1 MNERKRQVL
10 LTAQRLFIEKGFS
23 ATSVQDILEGS
34 KISKG
39 TFYNYFTSK
48 NECLVAILEYVNEE
62 TFVRRRELLIGESK
76 QDKTILARQIAV
88 RMQINREENLFML
101 FEAIFHSGDQELRDF
116 VKKNHLKELFWLSE
130 RLADVYGEKASPY
143 ALDGAALLLGMMQQV
158 FHIWAAASNNL
169 GDVETLVMYVL
180 RQMDSIIP
188 SIISNK
194 DTLLNEDVV
203 RSLKR
208 SLNSRKYSRDHVMEQ
223 LNGFA
228 EKLSDEANV
237 EGKQCIHFLW
247 EELNAEHPRIYL
259 IETVTRA
266 FTNAFT
272 GTTDELEA
280 REIASRLWSYVD
292 TVNNG

>member
-23 ATSVQDILEGS
+23 TTSVQDILEGS

-62 TFVRRRELLIGESK
+62 TFVRRRELLIGEKKS
-76 QDKTILARQIAV
+76 DKHVLAKQIAV

-130 RLADVYGEKASPY
+130 RLIDIYGEKASPY
-143 ALDGAALLLGMMQQV
+143 ALDGAVLLLGMMQQI

-169 GDVETLVMYVL
+169 GEVDTLVLYVL
-180 RQMDSIIP
+180 RRMDDIIP
-188 SIISNK
+188 GLVSNQ
-194 DTLLNEDVV
+194 DTLLNEEVV
-203 RSLKR
+203 VSLKR
-208 SLNSRKYSRDHVMEQ
+208 SLNSKKYSRDQVVEQ
-223 LNGFA
+223 LTGFT

-237 EGKQCIHFLW
+237 DGKQCIHFLM
-247 EELNAEHPRIYL
+247 EELTADSPRIYL